1 MTERGLDGGVRVCR
15 ILDGLEGVE
24 TARWGVEG

>member
-1 MTERGLDGGVRVCR
+1 MTERELDGGVRVCR
-15 ILDGLEGVE
+15 ILDELEDAE